1 MRHSSLYY
9 KISNPAMRN
18 KLIYAILSL
27 LGLTTA
33 CSKDKYSDRDT
44 TWWSENKN
52 SDKGND
58 SESSSEN
65 KDNWDS
71 VECMYGTPIVTFSVK
86 GNVTDTD
93 GRPIK
98 GIRVKVDYYTSTL
111 TDEQGKFGFDKVQ
124 MIGFGNDSFN
134 KQLEFQDID
143 GEENGS
149 FEDKEINVTFIR
161 DKDVQRDTW
170 YFGDYKAKDTD
181 VVLQTKS
188 EKE

>member
-1 MRHSSLYY
+1 MKNR
-9 KISNPAMRN
+9 
-18 KLIYAILSL
+18 LIYAILSL

-33 CSKDKYSDRDT
+33 CSKD
-44 TWWSENKN
+44 
-52 SDKGND
+52 DKGG
-58 SESSSEN
+58 
-65 KDNWDS
+65 
-71 VECMYGTPIVTFSVK
+71 VECMYGTPIATFSVK

-98 GIRVKVDYYTSTL
+98 GIRVKIGGDINTL
-111 TDEQGKFGFDKVQ
+111 TDEQGNFGFDKIHV
-124 MIGFGNDSFN
+124 MSFNSDSFN
-134 KQLEFQDID
+134 GQLEFQDID

-161 DKDVQRDTW
+161 DKDIQRDTW

>member
-1 MRHSSLYY
+1 M
-9 KISNPAMRN
+9 PTAMKNR
-18 KLIYAILSL
+18 LIYAILSL

-33 CSKDKYSDRDT
+33 CSKD
-44 TWWSENKN
+44 
-52 SDKGND
+52 DKGGVD
-58 SESSSEN
+58 
-65 KDNWDS
+65 
-71 VECMYGTPIVTFSVK
+71 CMYGTPIATFSVK

-93 GRPIK
+93 GQPIK